1 MAANT
6 PYSSLPSK
14 AFWRTSVAQ
23 KSLFDIN
30 ELWDPKFKILPKHKV
45 STYGSCFA
53 QHIGNALADRGFDW
67 LRTEVPP
74 TTVPLETA
82 KQYGYHI
89 FSSRTANIYTTSL
102 LHQWVRWAAGESA
115 PNVVWKQN
123 NKYFDPFRPKIE
135 PDGFTNEEEVLRLRN
150 YTIEKFRQSITEAN
164 FFVFTLGL
172 TESWFDRDGYEYP
185 MCPGTVAGEFNAEQ
199 HQFVNQSFKFIKDN
213 LLSAI
218 ALMRKMNPKLK
229 FILTVS
235 PVPLTATASGKHVL
249 TATMHSKSLLR
260 AVAAEVSENKHY
272 IDYFPSY
279 EIINSPAFKGVFF
292 EPNMRSVNP
301 AGVNFVMNSFFQAL
315 QDKYGASETQP
326 TSQSTSK
333 ITQVNTEEEVDQH
346 CEEALLEAFGNA

>member
-1 MAANT
+1 MATNN

-14 AFWRTSVAQ
+14 AFWRSAVAQ
-23 KSLFDIN
+23 KSLFDIKQ
-30 ELWDPKFKILPKHKV
+30 LWDPKFKILPKHKV
-45 STYGSCFA
+45 ATYGSCFA
-53 QHIGNALADRGFDW
+53 QHIGNALAERGFRW

-74 TTVPLETA
+74 VTVPLETA
-82 KQYGYHI
+82 KNYGYNI

-102 LHQWVRWAAGESA
+102 LHQWVKWASGEES
-115 PNVVWKQN
+115 PNLVWQHDHR
-123 NKYFDPFRPKIE
+123 YFDPFRPKIE
-135 PDGFTNEEEVLRLRN
+135 PAGFSSEEEVLRLRH
-150 YTIEKFRQSITEAN
+150 YTIEKFKKSIVEAN

-172 TESWFDRDGYEYP
+172 TESWFDKDGFEYP
-185 MCPGTVAGEFNAEQ
+185 MCPGTVAGEFDATR
-199 HQFVNQSFKFIKDN
+199 HQFVNQSFNFIKDN

-218 ALMRKMNPKLK
+218 SLMRKMNPKLR

-260 AVAAEVSENKHY
+260 AVAATVSETKHY

-301 AGVNFVMNSFFQAL
+301 AGVNFVMNSFFQGL
-315 QDKYGASETQP
+315 EEKFGAVQTTTMKKNKAIHDQNSDA
-326 TSQSTSK
+326 
-333 ITQVNTEEEVDQH
+333 EEIDQH

>member
-1 MAANT
+1 MEPNT
-6 PYSSLPSK
+6 PYSSLPDK
-14 AFWRTSVAQ
+14 AFWRTAVAQ
-23 KSLFDIN
+23 KSLFDITG
-30 ELWDPKFKILPKHKV
+30 LWDPKFKILPKHNV
-45 STYGSCFA
+45 ATYGSCFA
-53 QHIGNALADRGFDW
+53 QHIGNALSERGFSW

-74 TTVPLETA
+74 TTVPIETA

-102 LHQWVRWAAGESA
+102 LHQWVRWADGEKS
-115 PNVVWKQN
+115 PNLVWKQS

-135 PDGFTNEEEVLRLRN
+135 PHGFSSEEEVLRLRQ
-150 YTIEKFRQSITEAN
+150 YTIEKFKQSITEAN

-172 TESWFDRDGYEYP
+172 TESWFDRDGFEYP
-185 MCPGTVAGEFNAEQ
+185 MCPGTVAGEFDAER
-199 HQFVNQSFKFIKDN
+199 HQFENQSFKFIKDN

-218 ALMRKMNPKLK
+218 AVMRKMNPKLR

-260 AVAAEVSENKHY
+260 AVAATVSETKHY

-301 AGVNFVMNSFFQAL
+301 AGVNFVMNSFFQGL
-315 QDKYGASETQP
+315 HDKFGINETKER
-326 TSQSTSK
+326 TVSK
-333 ITQVNTEEEVDQH
+333 SNMSPSSVDEEIDQH